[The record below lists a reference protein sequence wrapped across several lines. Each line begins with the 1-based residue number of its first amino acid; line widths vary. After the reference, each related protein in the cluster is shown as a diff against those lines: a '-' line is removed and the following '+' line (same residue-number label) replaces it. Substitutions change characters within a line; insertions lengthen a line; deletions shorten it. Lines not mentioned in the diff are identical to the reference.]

1 MPFTV
6 KELKSSGALVELN
19 NIRRGIEKESL
30 RISPEG
36 LISQKP
42 HPASLGSALTNPYL
56 TTDFS
61 ESLLELITPVF
72 DSPEDCL
79 GFLNEIH
86 SFVINGIEEELMWP
100 FSMPPSIKDED
111 DILIGSYGSSN
122 AGLMKAIYRRGLA
135 KRYGKKM
142 QAIAGIH
149 YNFSLPE
156 RFFEILNL
164 EDTKALKN
172 ETYLGMARNFKRLEW
187 LYFYLYGA
195 SPAINKNFTSMDVS
209 DFQNLNEEEL
219 IKPSSTTLRMGDLG
233 YISKVQDELRISFNS
248 LQEYIEG
255 LKMALKKTH
264 KAYEN
269 IGEFIDDER
278 VQLNT
283 SIIQIEN
290 EYYNTIR
297 PKRVCPSGERPVN
310 VLEHEGINYLE
321 VRCVDLNPFSSL
333 GIDKEEINFLDLM
346 LILGLVQDSPP
357 ITDQEL
363 KEIKENHQRVI
374 NQGNDPETKLLKNGK
389 EIKISELAKIE
400 IEAMISLV
408 SELGSEIE
416 DRNSLSNSLNTQL
429 KKINGEEQTLSQK
442 IIAELKNKS
451 FQELGVSLALTH
463 KQALLNQKLEKQD
476 LLLKAAKS
484 SIEDQQK
491 IELDD
496 RQSFEDYLKA
506 FLAKIS

>member
-1 MPFTV
+1 
-6 KELKSSGALVELN
+6 
-19 NIRRGIEKESL
+19 
-30 RISPEG
+30 
-36 LISQKP
+36 
-42 HPASLGSALTNPYL
+42 
-56 TTDFS
+56 
-61 ESLLELITPVF
+61 
-72 DSPEDCL
+72 
-79 GFLNEIH
+79 
-86 SFVINGIEEELMWP
+86 
-100 FSMPPSIKDED
+100 
-111 DILIGSYGSSN
+111 
-122 AGLMKAIYRRGLA
+122 
-135 KRYGKKM
+135 
-142 QAIAGIH
+142 
-149 YNFSLPE
+149 
-156 RFFEILNL
+156 
-164 EDTKALKN
+164 
-172 ETYLGMARNFKRLEW
+172 
-187 LYFYLYGA
+187 
-195 SPAINKNFTSMDVS
+195 MDVS

-416 DRNSLSNSLNTQL
+416 DRNSLSNSLSTQL

-463 KQALLNQKLEKQD
+463 KQTLLNQKLEQQD

-496 RQSFEDYLKA
+496 RQSFEDYLKV